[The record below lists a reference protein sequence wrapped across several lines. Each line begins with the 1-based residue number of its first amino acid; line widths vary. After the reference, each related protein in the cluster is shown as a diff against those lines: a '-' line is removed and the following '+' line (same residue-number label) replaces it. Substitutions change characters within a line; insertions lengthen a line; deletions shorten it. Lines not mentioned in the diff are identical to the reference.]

1 MPADYTEKAK
11 VINDRTSWSDGFV
24 YEKVITPFQNVMN
37 RALIKRVAG
46 ADKTVLEIGCGV
58 GSLALMLADKC
69 RYVVGVDFSS
79 QQIAFAEKKKALK
92 KYTNVE
98 FIHADAS
105 QLNKVVSQT
114 FDFATMVMFLHEA
127 EPELREKALREALMC
142 AKQVMIA
149 DFVSPFPGNMASVL
163 FRTMEYM
170 AGVRHYSN
178 FRNWMMLGGIDG
190 FIKGLDVTVNSEIE
204 WKNRC
209 GKVVMIS
216 HKS

>member
-1 MPADYTEKAK
+1 MPADYTENTE
-11 VINDRTSWSDGFV
+11 VINDRTSWSDGYV
-24 YEKVITPFQNVMN
+24 YEKIITPFQNAMN
-37 RALIKRVAG
+37 RAFSKRVAG
-46 ADKTVLEIGCGV
+46 GDKTVLEIGCGV

-69 RYVVGVDFSS
+69 RHVVGVDFSS
-79 QQIAFAEKKKALK
+79 RQIAFAEKKKALK
-92 KYTNVE
+92 RYTNVE

-105 QLNKVVSQT
+105 QLGKVVNQN

-127 EPELREKALREALMC
+127 EPELREKSLREALKF
-142 AKQVMIA
+142 ARQIVIA

-163 FRTMEYM
+163 FRTLECM
-170 AGVRHYSN
+170 AGVRHHRN
-178 FRNWMMLGGIDG
+178 FRNWMMRGGIDG
-190 FIKGLDVTVNSEIE
+190 FIKGLNVSVNSEIE

>member
-24 YEKVITPFQNVMN
+24 YEKVMTPFQNVMN

-149 DFVSPFPGNMASVL
+149 DYVSPFPGNMASVL

-170 AGVRHYSN
+170 AGVRRYSN

>member
-1 MPADYTEKAK
+1 MPADYTENTR
-11 VINDRTSWSDGFV
+11 VINDRTSWLDGYV
-24 YEKVITPFQNVMN
+24 YEKVITPFQDILN

-46 ADKTVLEIGCGV
+46 GDKTVLDIGCGV

-79 QQIAFAEKKKALK
+79 RQIAFAEKKKALK
-92 KYTNVE
+92 RYTNVE

-105 QLNKVVSQT
+105 QLEKVVKQN
-114 FDFATMVMFLHEA
+114 FDFATMAMFLHEA
-127 EPELREKALREALMC
+127 EPELREKALREALKV
-142 AKQVMIA
+142 AKQVVIA

-163 FRTMEYM
+163 FRIVEYM
-170 AGVRHYSN
+170 AGTRHHRN

-190 FIKGLDVTVNSEIE
+190 FIKGLDVEVNSEIE
-204 WKNRC
+204 WRNRC
-209 GKVVMIS
+209 GKVIMIS

>member
-11 VINDRTSWSDGFV
+11 VMNDRTSWSDGYV
-24 YEKVITPFQNVMN
+24 YEKVITPFQSVMN
-37 RALIKRVAG
+37 RALIKRVVG
-46 ADKTVLEIGCGV
+46 GDKTVLEIGCGV

-105 QLNKVVSQT
+105 QLNKVISQT

-127 EPELREKALREALMC
+127 EPELRGKAVREALRF
-142 AKQVMIA
+142 AKQVLIA

-170 AGVRHYSN
+170 AGVRHHRN

-190 FIKGLDVTVNSEIE
+190 FIKGLDVTVNSEID

>member
-24 YEKVITPFQNVMN
+24 YEKVMTPFQNVMN

-170 AGVRHYSN
+170 AGVRRYSN

>member
-170 AGVRHYSN
+170 AGVRRYSN

-190 FIKGLDVTVNSEIE
+190 FIKGLDVTVNSEID

>member
-170 AGVRHYSN
+170 AGVRRYSN

>member
-24 YEKVITPFQNVMN
+24 YEKVMTPFQNVMN

-149 DFVSPFPGNMASVL
+149 DYVSPFPGNMASVL

-170 AGVRHYSN
+170 AGVRHHRN

-190 FIKGLDVTVNSEIE
+190 FIKGLDVSVNSEIG

-209 GKVVMIS
+209 GKLVMIS

>member
-1 MPADYTEKAK
+1 MSADHTENTK
-11 VINDRTSWSDGFV
+11 VINDRTSWSDGYI

-37 RALIKRVAG
+37 RALIKRIAG
-46 ADKTVLEIGCGV
+46 VDKTVLEIGCGV

-79 QQIAFAEKKKALK
+79 RQIAFAEKKKALK
-92 KYTNVE
+92 GLTNVE

-105 QLNKVVSQT
+105 QLEKVVNQN

-127 EPELREKALREALMC
+127 EPELREKALREALKF
-142 AKQVMIA
+142 ARQVVVA
-149 DFVSPFPGNMASVL
+149 DFVSPFPGNMTSVL
-163 FRTMEYM
+163 FSTLEFMG
-170 AGVRHYSN
+170 GVRHHRN

-190 FIKGLDVTVNSEIE
+190 FIKGLDVSVNSEIE

>member
-1 MPADYTEKAK
+1 
-11 VINDRTSWSDGFV
+11 
-24 YEKVITPFQNVMN
+24 MN

-46 ADKTVLEIGCGV
+46 GDKTVLEIGCGV

-79 QQIAFAEKKKALK
+79 RQIRLAEKKKALK
-92 KYTNVE
+92 RRTNVE

-105 QLNKVVSQT
+105 QLEKVVNRN

-127 EPELREKALREALMC
+127 EPELREKALRGALKF

-149 DFVSPFPGNMASVL
+149 DFVSPFPGNMTSVL
-163 FRTMEYM
+163 FSILEFMG
-170 AGVRHYSN
+170 GVRHHRN

-190 FIKGLDVTVNSEIE
+190 FIKGLDVSVNSEIE

>member
-24 YEKVITPFQNVMN
+24 YEKVMTPFQNVMN

-170 AGVRHYSN
+170 AGVRRYRN